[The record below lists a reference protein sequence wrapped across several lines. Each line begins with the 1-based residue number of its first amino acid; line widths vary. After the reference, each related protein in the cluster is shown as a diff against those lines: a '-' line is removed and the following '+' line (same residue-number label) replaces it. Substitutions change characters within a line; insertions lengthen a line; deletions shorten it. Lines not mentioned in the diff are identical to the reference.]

1 MLKNLGIDLQQSE
14 KKTLISFLSL
24 YTFLCLLII
33 FFISFLYYNFQ
44 KDLMLQENKQI
55 LQIHTKDLVNRL
67 KDLHINFD
75 KYKYYPRDEQYNS
88 AIYDSDKNLIFTTL
102 KKQNISF
109 DKVIYKNANYIHFIT
124 EPESYYLGAKFII
137 LEIRDNSIWL
147 KTLKDEI
154 FIFSLIS
161 FLFMLIIGYFL
172 LKLFLKPMRDSFLL
186 LDNFIKDTTHE
197 LNTPLMAITS
207 NIEMLKELNL
217 DEKVLKKI
225 KRIEIAS
232 KTVSN
237 IYEDL
242 TYLTLNNK
250 IISQNENVNLKDLL
264 NQRIEYF
271 KSLAFLK
278 QITFDLDIKNDVYLN
293 IDLKKISKLID
304 NLISNAIKY
313 NKIKGSI
320 KINLKMNYLCIEDT
334 GYGIKKQNIDKLF
347 IRYSRFNTHV
357 GGFGIGLNIVKL
369 ICDEYNIKIN
379 VTSVENEGTKMELR
393 WEN

>member
-1 MLKNLGIDLQQSE
+1 
-14 KKTLISFLSL
+14 
-24 YTFLCLLII
+24 
-33 FFISFLYYNFQ
+33 
-44 KDLMLQENKQI
+44 MLQENKQI
-55 LQIHTKDLVNRL
+55 LQKHTKDLVNRL

-75 KYKYYPRDEQYNS
+75 KYKYYPRDEKYNS
-88 AIYDSDKNLIFTTL
+88 AIYDSEKNLIFSTL

-109 DKVIYKNANYIHFIT
+109 DKVIYKNARYIHFIT

-137 LEIRDNSIWL
+137 VEIPDNSFWL

-197 LNTPLMAITS
+197 LNTPIMAITS
-207 NIEMLKELNL
+207 NIEMLKDLKL
-217 DEKVLKKI
+217 DEKILKKI

-242 TYLTLNNK
+242 TYLTLDNK
-250 IISQNENVNLKDLL
+250 IVSQNENVNLKLLL
-264 NQRIEYF
+264 NQRVEYF

-278 QITFDLDIKNDVYLN
+278 KISFSLETKEDVFIN

-313 NKIKGSI
+313 NKINGSI
-320 KINLKMNYLCIEDT
+320 KITLDNNYICIEDS
-334 GYGIKKQNIDKLF
+334 GYGIKKENIDKLF
-347 IRYSRFNTHV
+347 IRYSRFNSHV

-379 VTSVENEGTKMELR
+379 VRSVEKEGTKMELR
-393 WEN
+393 WES